1 MAMYEIADL
10 NGETWTFG
18 VDSAL
23 HMMSLK
29 GIDGAEFSLDT
40 LHGVNQR
47 GVTVVGSDFKEGQ
60 IVMTVAVEPFKVGV
74 LGTDAVDLV
83 SRWRDG
89 LGEGEA
95 KRGDNEFRFYVV
107 DSGRYQVVRLV
118 KRGNIDWERVKSNRF
133 CKDELTL
140 QSDESDWRTDPYP
153 YTFTA
158 AQFSGATVAN
168 EGTVDSWPWFKLTG
182 PITNPTLGIAGEAV
196 KLPDLT
202 AGQYFAIETDPNW
215 YAVTDQTGADRTF
228 DLYTLAGNSA
238 LTDRWRTQAP
248 ARTASIPVTITGT
261 GTTGATKLEV
271 VVPQIYRSAM

>member
-1 MAMYEIADL
+1 MATYEIADL

-18 VDSAL
+18 ADSPL

-168 EGTVDSWPWFKLTG
+168 DGTVDSWPWFKLTG

-215 YAVTDQTGADRTF
+215 YAVTDQTGADRTW

-248 ARTASIPVTITGT
+248 ARTPNIPVTVTGS
-261 GTTGATKLEV
+261 GTSGATKLEV